1 MAADSGAQGTG
12 QMRAALAPVQTG
24 TADGSGAAGGGKNAE
39 RLHLRLTD
47 FCQDSGVAV
56 DFDRTA
62 GAQGI
67 GDADPKR
74 PREMVIA
81 GACPP
86 QGRVPGSD
94 TGQGTGQRYI
104 PRDLHDAF
112 DHPRDLGT
120 GKAVIAVA
128 SLFVRR
134 DQPDRGEPGEMA
146 AGRLRHDCRDLGQF
160 GGRQGAPV
168 HQGRQHGGTSR
179 LAHGG
184 GHFGNAVRCGHGGL
198 RLRGS
203 LAQIGIE
210 CFGFHR
216 SIPVRVAGRTGMTS
230 TRVPTMPQPARTARP
245 FFGWH
250 VVAATFLLAIFG
262 WGAGFYG
269 PPVFLYAVV
278 ARTGWP
284 VAMVSAAVTVHFL
297 FGAEALRPQTVPA
310 KAPARRSLLRDRKFL
325 TLAAGM
331 MLGLFAQIGLLAH
344 LFSLLVPVLGEG
356 LTGLAMGGATLAA
369 ILGRSMVG
377 RMMPATAD
385 RRLVACASYGVQVAG
400 SLLFIL
406 AAGDAGLW
414 LFLGTAL
421 FGLGIGNATSL
432 PPLIAQQ
439 EFSPA
444 ETARV
449 VPLIVAI
456 GQAGY
461 AFAPAAF
468 GLLRPGGMAGT
479 EALFLCAATI
489 QLAAI
494 SCLLAGRGSAAR
506 INAET
511 PVQKVGREDFET

>member
-1 MAADSGAQGTG
+1 
-12 QMRAALAPVQTG
+12 
-24 TADGSGAAGGGKNAE
+24 
-39 RLHLRLTD
+39 
-47 FCQDSGVAV
+47 
-56 DFDRTA
+56 
-62 GAQGI
+62 
-67 GDADPKR
+67 
-74 PREMVIA
+74 
-81 GACPP
+81 
-86 QGRVPGSD
+86 
-94 TGQGTGQRYI
+94 
-104 PRDLHDAF
+104 
-112 DHPRDLGT
+112 
-120 GKAVIAVA
+120 
-128 SLFVRR
+128 
-134 DQPDRGEPGEMA
+134 
-146 AGRLRHDCRDLGQF
+146 
-160 GGRQGAPV
+160 
-168 HQGRQHGGTSR
+168 
-179 LAHGG
+179 
-184 GHFGNAVRCGHGGL
+184 
-198 RLRGS
+198 
-203 LAQIGIE
+203 
-210 CFGFHR
+210 
-216 SIPVRVAGRTGMTS
+216 
-230 TRVPTMPQPARTARP
+230 MPQPARTARP

-262 WGAGFYG
+262 WGVGFYG

-284 VAMVSAAVTVHFL
+284 VSMVSAAVTVHFL
-297 FGAEALRPQTVPA
+297 FGAGVVANLPRLYRHFGAPVVTVAGAVLLAAGILGWALAAHPWQLFLAALASGAGWVAMGAAAVNALIAPWFSLRRPAALGIAYNGASLGGVIFSPLWIALIAGIGFVPAALTIGGVMVVTVGMLSVLVFRHTPDSMGQNPDGAEALHPQTVPA
-310 KAPARRSLLRDRKFL
+310 AAPARRSLLRDRKFL

-356 LTGLAMGGATLAA
+356 ITGLAMGGATLAA

-377 RMMPATAD
+377 WMMPATAD

-506 INAET
+506 SNAET
-511 PVQKVGREDFET
+511 PVQKVGR